1 MGNRLGKL
9 GNLNKPVNY
18 NCPNC
23 MRAGNNAEPNLA
35 GRFFLINEDECKCN
49 GCNAVFPK
57 SQFYKIVVDDV
68 RII

>member
-35 GRFFLINEDECKCN
+35 GRFFFN
-49 GCNAVFPK
+49 
-57 SQFYKIVVDDV
+57 
-68 RII
+68 